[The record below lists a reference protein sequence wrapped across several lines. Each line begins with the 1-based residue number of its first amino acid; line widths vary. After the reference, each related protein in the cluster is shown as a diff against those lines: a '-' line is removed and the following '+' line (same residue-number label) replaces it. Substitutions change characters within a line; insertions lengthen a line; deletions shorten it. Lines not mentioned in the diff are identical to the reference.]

1 MQTFTINNQFFL
13 PLLEHTLAKAVAFPH
28 GVLYGNFN
36 YRKYKT
42 RIPFRFCSP
51 FKKMRLLKKLTR
63 QQAGLLFDFSW
74 KNIERL
80 ENGRGAITVEKFK
93 EFQEKYGYSDSEIE
107 DLRSGKI
114 QASIDANSIRKK
126 GLSNNRPD
134 RRFCHRRVTRECKV
148 LKELRLLKNINQYE
162 ASKLCGL
169 GINTIGFIENGR
181 VALTD
186 KKIQH
191 IVLTYGYS
199 MEYFNQLLKVSP
211 LRHEMIEECKI
222 IIEKMDENKLRI
234 IMPMLQS
241 MKS

>member
-1 MQTFTINNQFFL
+1 MSIRLPWLWYFHMENFMETITENIKQEYLSDFAV
-13 PLLEHTLAKAVAFPH
+13 LL
-28 GVLYGNFN
+28 
-36 YRKYKT
+36 
-42 RIPFRFCSP
+42 
-51 FKKMRLLKKLTR
+51 KKMRLLKKLTR
-63 QQAGLLFDFSW
+63 QQAGLLFDFSY

-80 ENGRGAITVEKFK
+80 ENGRGAISVEKFK
-93 EFQEKYGYSDSEIE
+93 EFQEKYGFSDSDVE

-114 QASIDANSIRKK
+114 QASTDANSIRKNK
-126 GLSNNRPD
+126 TSHNRSD

-186 KKIQH
+186 KKILN

-199 MEYFNQLLKVSP
+199 MEYFNQLLKLP
-211 LRHEMIEECKI
+211 LLRHEMIEECQKF
-222 IIEKMDENKLRI
+222 IEKMDENKLRI

-241 MKS
+241 MGN

>member
-1 MQTFTINNQFFL
+1 METTTENKKQEYLSDFAV
-13 PLLEHTLAKAVAFPH
+13 LL
-28 GVLYGNFN
+28 
-36 YRKYKT
+36 
-42 RIPFRFCSP
+42 
-51 FKKMRLLKKLTR
+51 KKMRLLKKLTR
-63 QQAGLLFDFSW
+63 QQAGLLFDFSY

-80 ENGRGAITVEKFK
+80 ENGRGAITDEKFK

-114 QASIDANSIRKK
+114 QASTDANSIRRKSGTK
-126 GLSNNRPD
+126 NRPD

-181 VALTD
+181 VTLTD
-186 KKIQH
+186 KKILH
-191 IVLTYGYS
+191 IVLTYGFS

-211 LRHEMIEECKI
+211 LRHGMVEECQKI
-222 IIEKMDENKLRI
+222 IERMDENKLRI
-234 IMPMLQS
+234 IMPMLQC
-241 MKS
+241 MEN

>member
-1 MQTFTINNQFFL
+1 METTNLNENNNAL
-13 PLLEHTLAKAVAFPH
+13 SDYAV
-28 GVLYGNFN
+28 L
-36 YRKYKT
+36 
-42 RIPFRFCSP
+42 I
-51 FKKMRLLKKLTR
+51 KKMRLLKKLNR
-63 QQAGLLFDFSW
+63 QQAGVLLDFTF

-80 ENGRGAITVEKFK
+80 ENGRGNISAEKFR

-114 QASIDANSIRKK
+114 QATTDANSIRKK
-126 GLSNNRPD
+126 GLSKGRPD

-148 LKELRLLKNINQYE
+148 LKELRLLKNLNQYD

-186 KKIQH
+186 KKILH
-191 IVLTYGYS
+191 IVLTYGHS

-211 LRHEMIEECKI
+211 LRHEMVEECKI

-241 MKS
+241 MNN